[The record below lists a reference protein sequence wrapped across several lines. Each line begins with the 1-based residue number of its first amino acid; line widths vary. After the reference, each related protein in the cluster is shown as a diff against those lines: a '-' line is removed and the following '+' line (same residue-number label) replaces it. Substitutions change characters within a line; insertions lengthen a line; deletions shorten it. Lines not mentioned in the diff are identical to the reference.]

1 MVRRISI
8 IILVFFAVSFGVF
21 AYFQRETV
29 LNWLAPAPQRAIV
42 VLNQEEIYV
51 EVAKTDFQRA
61 KGLSSRPEMEANHG
75 MLFLFDSPQYYSFWM
90 KEMEFALDILW
101 IRDGVVVDIT
111 RNIPVPGQD
120 VSLSELKRYSADEP
134 FDMVLELNAGY
145 ADAHN
150 IEEGDAVNVILQS
163 SQEAILI

>member
-1 MVRRISI
+1 MKK
-8 IILVFFAVSFGVF
+8 ILFLF
-21 AYFQRETV
+21 
-29 LNWLAPAPQRAIV
+29 V
-42 VLNQEEIYV
+42 VLIVALAAVKISQDYSFV
-51 EVAKTDFQRA
+51 EKLTFWSSKKTAILHDQTFSLTVAATDKEKQI
-61 KGLSSRPEMEANHG
+61 GLSKKESLEKNEG